1 MPVDDDFQAAQSRVK
16 QLSKTPP
23 PAQLLELYSLYKQ
36 ATVGDVSGGRPSML
50 DFKGRAK
57 YDAWAERKGTASADA
72 MQAYIDL
79 VARLVAAQE

>member
-1 MPVDDDFQAAQSRVK
+1 
-16 QLSKTPP
+16 
-23 PAQLLELYSLYKQ
+23 
-36 ATVGDVSGGRPSML
+36 ML